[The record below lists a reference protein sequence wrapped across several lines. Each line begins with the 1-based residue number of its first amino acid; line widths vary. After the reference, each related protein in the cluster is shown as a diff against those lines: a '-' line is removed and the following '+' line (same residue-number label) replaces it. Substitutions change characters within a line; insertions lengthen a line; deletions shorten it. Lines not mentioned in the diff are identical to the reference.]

1 MTIAQVSR
9 QYGISADTLRYY
21 ERAGLIP
28 PVGRGAGGIR
38 DYREEDLR
46 WVEFIQCMRSAGMP
60 VETLARY
67 VELVRQGEKTAQKR
81 KSLLVEQRDKLVI
94 QIQRLNE
101 ALEKLNGKIMRYDQQ
116 LLNTEKK
123 LNGETD

>member
-1 MTIAQVSR
+1 MHAQCGMT
-9 QYGISADTLRYY
+9 
-21 ERAGLIP
+21 
-28 PVGRGAGGIR
+28 
-38 DYREEDLR
+38 
-46 WVEFIQCMRSAGMP
+46 